1 MFNHRI
7 PLTQDSVILLEKK
20 MAAGILT
27 LQNVEQQQNAMTKV
41 ANFRHHTNVDMGIN
55 SVTKQIACKNIQ
67 KMISAT

>member
-1 MFNHRI
+1 
-7 PLTQDSVILLEKK
+7 

-41 ANFRHHTNVDMGIN
+41 ANFRHHTNVDRGIN
-55 SVTKQIACKNIQ
+55 SVTKQIACKNIK